1 MARLHTF
8 VFSAVLLICT
18 GASYAQVES
27 QDMLDRAAALVEQ
40 AVERLQLTDE
50 QFEIVEPIV
59 RTGAEKRIRI
69 LQKYGVIMKEG
80 EERKKISRKDRKK
93 LKGEI
98 DDIRADTAK
107 SLDVVLN
114 DTQMAE
120 YELMLK
126 EARSRIRELAKS
138 RAEEAKKEKEALEQ

>member
-1 MARLHTF
+1 MALLHTF
-8 VFSAVLLICT
+8 VFSTVLLFFT

-27 QDMLDRAAALVEQ
+27 QDMLDRAAALMEQ

-50 QFEIVEPIV
+50 QFETVELIV
-59 RTGAEKRIRI
+59 RTGAEERVRI
-69 LQKYGVIMKEG
+69 LQKYGIILKEG

-98 DDIRADTAK
+98 DGIRADTAK

-120 YELMLK
+120 YELMLE

-138 RAEEAKKEKEALEQ
+138 RAAEAKKEKEALEQ

>member
-27 QDMLDRAAALVEQ
+27 QDMLDRAAALMEQ

-50 QFEIVEPIV
+50 QFETVEPIV
-59 RTGAEKRIRI
+59 RTGAEERVRI
-69 LQKYGVIMKEG
+69 LQKYGVILKEG

>member
-59 RTGAEKRIRI
+59 RTGAEKRVRI
-69 LQKYGVIMKEG
+69 LQKYGVIPAEG
-80 EERKKISRKDRKK
+80 EERKRVSGKDRKK
-93 LKGEI
+93 IKGEI
-98 DDIRADTAK
+98 DAVRAETAK
-107 SLDVVLN
+107 SLGVVLN

-120 YELMLK
+120 YELILE
-126 EARSRIRELAKS
+126 EARTRLRELARS

>member
-8 VFSAVLLICT
+8 VFSAVLLVCT

-27 QDMLDRAAALVEQ
+27 HEMLDRAAALMEQ

-50 QFEIVEPIV
+50 QFETVEPIV
-59 RTGAEKRIRI
+59 RTGAEERVRI
-69 LQKYGVIMKEG
+69 LQKYGVILKEG